1 MIENFDLLR
10 RLCQE
15 PGIASREDA
24 EARLVIGE
32 LGPLVDEVRSDALG
46 NVIAVKRGEGGP
58 RIMIA
63 AHMDEIGFIVR
74 HVEKEGYIRLQSV
87 GGFDPRVLFAQ
98 RVDVHTREGVLPGV
112 LTPEAKPIHLQTSDD
127 KPAPLRVDS
136 YFVDLGLPAET
147 VLARVRIGDMV
158 TMSRDTVQMGDAVVS
173 KALDDRLGV
182 FVMIEA
188 LRAVGAHTAEIV
200 AVATVQEEVGLRG
213 AAPAGYGVQPD
224 ITIALDTTLA
234 MDIPGTS
241 ERERITTLGGGVA
254 IKIMDSSVL
263 CDARLVDGLRDI
275 AEREGI
281 KHQMEIL
288 PFGGTDAGS
297 IQGTREGVV
306 SGVLS
311 LPSRYVHTVNEMCHG
326 DDIQAAITLLARFL
340 ESAQDIAL

>member
-15 PGIASREDA
+15 PGIPSREEA
-24 EARLVIGE
+24 VARLVISE
-32 LGPLVDEVRSDALG
+32 IGPLVDEVRSDALG

-58 RIMIA
+58 RVMIA
-63 AHMDEIGFIVR
+63 AHMDEIGFMVR
-74 HVEKEGYIRLQSV
+74 HVEKEGFVRVHPV

-98 RVDVHTREGVLPGV
+98 RVDVHTREGALPGV
-112 LTPEAKPIHLQTSDD
+112 LAPEAKPIHLLSADD
-127 KPAPLRVDS
+127 KPAPLRTDN

-147 VLARVRIGDMV
+147 VAARVRVGDMV
-158 TMSRDTVQMGDAVVS
+158 TMSRETVRMGDAVVS

-182 FVMIEA
+182 FIMIEA

-213 AAPAGYGVQPD
+213 ATTAGYGVQPD
-224 ITIALDTTLA
+224 IAIALDTTLA

-241 ERERITTLGGGVA
+241 ESDRLTTLGGGTA
-254 IKIMDSSVL
+254 IKIMDGSL
-263 CDARLVDGLRDI
+263 ICDPRVVNSLRDI
-275 AEREGI
+275 AERENI
-281 KHQMEIL
+281 KHQFEIL
-288 PFGGTDAGS
+288 PFGGTDAGA
-297 IQGTREGVV
+297 IQLGREGVV

-311 LPSRYVHTVNEMCHG
+311 TPSRYVHTVNEMCHG
-326 DDIQAAITLLARFL
+326 DDIQGAITLLARFL